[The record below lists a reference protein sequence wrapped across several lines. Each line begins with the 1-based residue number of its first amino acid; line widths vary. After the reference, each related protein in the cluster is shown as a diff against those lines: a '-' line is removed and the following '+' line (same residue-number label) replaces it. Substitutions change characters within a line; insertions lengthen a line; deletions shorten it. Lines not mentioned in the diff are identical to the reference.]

1 MSRGPGSWSVRTRLL
16 LLVLAVS
23 TLPLVVTTLLGLRRT
38 RQVFESQTIDLLRS
52 RAEWLSAELEKFHT
66 KYQGIVS
73 RRVGLPQVLA
83 YATHSETEVDRQLVN
98 DFMSAALVSDPE
110 LRAIN
115 VLDATGQNVYSTD
128 PSGYGVNLGFRSYF
142 KDAMKGSCV
151 VSDLFVSKLNA
162 NDPLIAYACPV
173 RSGGAPVG
181 ILAVYVRAAAFW
193 NTVRAGNGRAG
204 PGSFSVLLDQHGVRI
219 AHSFSEGEI
228 FHPAGRLS
236 AEVVEAAVAENRFG
250 PTTRALLEAPIS
262 MPFEF
267 AAATAPVLPGKAA
280 RDAFS
285 PGNGQTNFVVAHR
298 LSTVPWTLFYLAP
311 RTQVLAPMNSLAW
324 LLMLSASIAVAL
336 CLLVGYLLSRGII
349 SPLRTLADAAGR
361 VAAGDLSVEVPALP
375 TAELAVVGRQFNVM
389 VRALRGSQA
398 ELEAKVEQ
406 RTLELQG
413 ANREL
418 EAQRAE
424 LASQAEELRVQGQQ
438 LSAKNVVVER
448 ADRLKSEFLAN
459 MSHELRT
466 PLNSIIGFSELLI
479 DDRKHPPS
487 EHQRACLTD
496 VLNSG
501 RHLLSLIN
509 DILDLS
515 KIEAGRADLVFDW
528 IFPAPA
534 VEEACQVVRPLAEA
548 RGIKLLVH
556 MGSPR
561 SMRADRRKLHQIL
574 LNLLSNAVKFSPD
587 GGVIEVRV
595 IDVGQFVRFSVRDQ
609 GPGIAPELEARLF
622 EPFVQGEDPMV
633 KRHHG
638 TGLGLAI
645 CKRLVEQHEGKIE
658 VLTTPGHGSTFSF
671 TIPAEARP
679 APRIDFVPRGLDA
692 DQVRHCVATLAPS
705 QGGAAPTVLVIDDD
719 PRVGTLLRSA
729 LEPAGYTVL
738 TAASGRTGLAAVRRE
753 LPSVAIID
761 LLMPE
766 MSGFEVIAELRG
778 DPATASL
785 PILILT
791 AERLSE
797 AERARLRKDALT
809 LIEKGDLTRD
819 ALVAVLEQATGRTPA
834 GGTPA
839 AHPAAPLVL
848 VVDDND
854 MNRTLARRLLQ
865 GLGYRVVEAEDGVTG
880 VAVAR
885 RERPAL
891 VLMDLA
897 MPGQDGYVTL
907 IELRA
912 HVETKQIPVVA
923 LTAMAMR
930 RDEER
935 VQQAGFDGYLTKPI
949 DQRVFAET
957 LSRLAPR

>member
-1 MSRGPGSWSVRTRLL
+1 MSLRPRGWSLRTRLM

-23 TLPLVVTTLLGLRRT
+23 TLPLVLTTLLGLSRT
-38 RQVFESQTIDLLRS
+38 RKVFEAQTVDLLRS
-52 RAEWLSAELEKFHT
+52 RAEWLSAELEKFHA
-66 KYQGIVS
+66 KYQGIVA

-83 YATHSETEVDRQLVN
+83 YATHSETEADRKVLG
-98 DFMSAALVSDPE
+98 DLMSAALVSDPE

-142 KDAMKGSCV
+142 KDAMKGNCV

-162 NDPLIAYACPV
+162 NDPLVAYACPV
-173 RSGGAPVG
+173 LAGTAPVG
-181 ILAVYVRAAAFW
+181 ILSVYVRAAAFW

-204 PGSFSVLLDQHGVRI
+204 PGSFSVLMDRHGVRI
-219 AHSFSEGEI
+219 AHSFSESEV
-228 FHPAGRLS
+228 FHPAGKLP
-236 AEVVEAAVAENRFG
+236 AEVVDAAVAENRFG
-250 PTTRALLEAPIS
+250 PDTRALLEASIE
-262 MPFEF
+262 MPFQF
-267 AAATAPVLPGKAA
+267 AAATAPVFTDRSAH
-280 RDAFS
+280 DVFS
-285 PGNGQTNFVVAHR
+285 SANGQRNIVVGYR
-298 LSTVPWTLFYLAP
+298 MRTVPWTLFYLAP
-311 RTQVLAPMNSLAW
+311 RAQVMAPMNTLAW
-324 LLMLSASIAVAL
+324 LVMLLASVVVAVG
-336 CLLVGYLLSRGII
+336 LLVGYLLSRGVLN
-349 SPLRTLADAAGR
+349 PMQQLAEAAGK
-361 VAAGDLSVEVPALP
+361 VAEGDLGVQLPALP
-375 TAELAVVGRQFNVM
+375 TAELAVVGNQFNVM
-389 VRALRGSQA
+389 VKALRGSQEVLETTVETRTV
-398 ELEAKVEQ
+398 ELRE
-406 RTLELQG
+406 

-424 LASQAEELRVQGQQ
+424 LASQAEELRMQGQQ
-438 LSAKNVVVER
+438 LAAKNAVVER
-448 ADRLKSEFLAN
+448 ADKLKSEFLAN

-548 RGIKLLVH
+548 RGIKLAVH
-556 MGSPR
+556 VGSPR

-609 GPGIAPELEARLF
+609 GPGMPPELEARLF

-633 KRHHG
+633 KHHHG

-645 CKRLVEQHEGKIE
+645 CKRLVEQHDGKIE
-658 VLTTPGHGSTFSF
+658 VLTTPGHGSTFTF

-679 APRIDFVPRGLDA
+679 APRIDFVPHGLDA
-692 DQVRHCVATLAPS
+692 DQVRQRLVTLAPS
-705 QGGAAPTVLVIDDD
+705 QGGASPTVLVIDDD

-738 TAASGRTGLAAVRRE
+738 TAASGRAGLAAIRRE
-753 LPSVAIID
+753 SPSVAIID

-766 MSGFEVIAELRG
+766 MSGFEVIAELRA
-778 DPATASL
+778 DPATAAL

-797 AERARLRKDALT
+797 VERTRLRRDALT

-834 GGTPA
+834 GGTPV
-839 AHPAAPLVL
+839 AHPAAPLIL

-912 HVETKQIPVVA
+912 HVETKPIPVVA

-949 DQRVFAET
+949 DQRLFAET

>member
-1 MSRGPGSWSVRTRLL
+1 MRLRPQTWSVRTRLM

-38 RQVFESQTIDLLRS
+38 RQVFERQTVDLLRS
-52 RAEWLSAELEKFHT
+52 RAEWLSAELEKFHV
-66 KYQGIVS
+66 KYQGIVA
-73 RRVGLPQVLA
+73 RRVGLPQVVA
-83 YATHSETEVDRQLVN
+83 YATHSESEADRKVLN
-98 DFMSAALVSDPE
+98 DFMSAALLSDPE

-151 VSDLFVSKLNA
+151 ISDPFVSKLNA

-173 RSGGAPVG
+173 ISDGAPVG
-181 ILAVYVRAAAFW
+181 ILGVYVRAAAFW

-204 PGSFSVLLDQHGVRI
+204 PGSFSVLLDGHGVRI
-219 AHSFSEGEI
+219 AHSFSESEM
-228 FHPAGRLS
+228 FHPAGRLP
-236 AEVVEAAVAENRFG
+236 AEVVDAAVAENRFG
-250 PTTRALLEAPIS
+250 PSTRALLEAPIE

-267 AAATAPVLPGKAA
+267 RAATAPVLPPQVA
-280 RDAFS
+280 RAAFS
-285 PGNGQTNFVVAHR
+285 PANGQTNLVVGHR
-298 LSTVPWTLFYLAP
+298 LRTVQWTLFYLAP
-311 RTQVLAPMNSLAW
+311 RAQVLASMNSLAW
-324 LLMLSASIAVAL
+324 LLMLSASVAVAL
-336 CLLVGYLLSRGII
+336 CLLVGFLLSRGII
-349 SPLRTLADAAGR
+349 SPLRTLADAAGK
-361 VAAGDLSVEVPALP
+361 VGAGDLTVQVPSLSGAEV
-375 TAELAVVGRQFNVM
+375 AVVGGQFNAM
-389 VRALRGSQA
+389 VTSLRASHE
-398 ELEAKVEQ
+398 ELEATVAR
-406 RTLELQG
+406 RTQELRD

-418 EAQRAE
+418 EAQSAE
-424 LASQAEELRVQGQQ
+424 LASQAEELRAQGQQ
-438 LSAKNVVVER
+438 LAAKNVVVER
-448 ADRLKSEFLAN
+448 ADKLKSEFLAN

-479 DDRKHPPS
+479 DDRKQPPS

-534 VEEACQVVRPLAEA
+534 VEEACQVVRPLADG
-548 RGIKLLVH
+548 RGIKLVVH
-556 MGSPR
+556 LGSPR

-587 GGVIEVRV
+587 GGVIEIRV

-609 GPGIAPELEARLF
+609 GPGIPPELEARLF

-645 CKRLVEQHEGKIE
+645 CKRLVEQHDGTIE
-658 VLTTPGHGSTFSF
+658 VLTTPGHGSTFTF

-679 APRIDFVPRGLDA
+679 APRIDFVPHGLDA
-692 DQVRHCVATLAPS
+692 AEVRQRVATLAPS
-705 QGGAAPTVLVIDDD
+705 NGGAAPTVLVIDDD
-719 PRVGTLLRSA
+719 ARVGTLLRSA

-738 TAASGRTGLAAVRRE
+738 TAASGRTGLAAIRRQI
-753 LPSVAIID
+753 PSVAIID
-761 LLMPE
+761 LVMPE
-766 MSGFEVIAELRG
+766 MSGFEVIAALRAA
-778 DPATASL
+778 PATASL
-785 PILILT
+785 PILVLT

-797 AERARLRKDALT
+797 AERAQLRKDALA

-834 GGTPA
+834 GGSPV

-854 MNRTLARRLLQ
+854 LNRTLARRLLQ

-885 RERPAL
+885 RDRPAL
-891 VLMDLA
+891 ILMDLA

-912 HVETKQIPVVA
+912 HVETKHIPVVA

-949 DQRVFAET
+949 DQRRFADT